1 MLLLISGG
9 TVLSLQIV
17 TMPYLRCSASI
28 SAGSICNPR
37 MEHSGNHFLLFTC
50 LLSQLFYNQKPAN
63 DRHQDSLELGMFL
76 LWISVS
82 PTRAFLAGL
91 QCSGL
96 QRAHMCV
103 CKPRLQTRN
112 MRFLI
117 QTGQVAVF
125 KLSQIFLQSR
135 AHFSKTFF
143 WRTQIMLGCI
153 IHILT
158 YFLPGVRVGGPGD
171 VGDTLPQ
178 LKKGWCISLSLS
190 PIEILAR

>member
-1 MLLLISGG
+1 MLP
-9 TVLSLQIV
+9 SLQAASVIQGWS
-17 TMPYLRCSASI
+17 TQETTFYCLPAFSHNFSTIRNQQMTDTKTLWNWACSSCGFQCPQQGLSWLACSA
-28 SAGSICNPR
+28 
-37 MEHSGNHFLLFTC
+37 
-50 LLSQLFYNQKPAN
+50 Q
-63 DRHQDSLELGMFL
+63 
-76 LWISVS
+76 
-82 PTRAFLAGL
+82 AFRG
-91 QCSGL
+91 
-96 QRAHMCV
+96 HTCV